1 MKTYASATDYEER
14 YGAVADAE
22 RLSQCLADATRLI
35 DSVLEFHG
43 RDPWQVDKSR
53 LMQVC
58 RSAAS
63 RIYGEDGSDAPAGVK
78 QYTMSATPYSES
90 FTYANPNLDAYLTKA
105 EKHML
110 GIGRARLSSVA
121 VGW

>member
-1 MKTYASATDYEER
+1 MKTYASTSDYEER
-14 YGAVADAE
+14 YGAVADTE

-43 RDPWQVDKSR
+43 RDPWQVDKGR

-63 RIYGEDGSDAPAGVK
+63 RIYDDAGDAPAGIK

-90 FTYANPNLDAYLTKA
+90 FTYSNPNLDAYLTKA
-105 EKHML
+105 EKQML

-121 VGW
+121 VGWC